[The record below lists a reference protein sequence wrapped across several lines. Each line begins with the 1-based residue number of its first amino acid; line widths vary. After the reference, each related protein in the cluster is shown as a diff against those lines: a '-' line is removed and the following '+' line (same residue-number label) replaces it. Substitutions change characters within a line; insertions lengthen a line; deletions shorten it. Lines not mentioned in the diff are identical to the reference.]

1 MRESSDQIAK
11 LLRALSQNDDLIS
24 EAFDAS
30 VELGDRCR
38 NGRIDTLSNLK
49 ALKPQDEGVYRLNP
63 RLRDFIADYLVSYR
77 AYQTLTRLTGGI
89 RQARSVWR
97 EIRVRHENGD
107 ASDRESLIA
116 QLVDTVIDISYSIE
130 RNLSLL
136 HALISTQYGDVSN
149 FQAKLRQNKFYV
161 NEVSES
167 LNEMEQVSSLF
178 GEIDSQALNIG
189 MLDVRSIVRKRLI
202 SRILT
207 WTLQIKDVQAA
218 INRSLFR
225 ARMQSER
232 VRKLGRVAHYLRQN
246 KTASGFEVS
255 SDAAPPDIFVAEP
268 IPLMHNLD
276 VRTCSDRDRAV
287 LMDALRRLPPRAVPI
302 PVQEPE
308 PALGIIDEDD
318 TAPPDF
324 LEPHDA
330 MLGNLIAALHQS
342 SQSISL
348 RDWKERYADG
358 LDLWDEDWLL
368 YASIQLESEGVHLT
382 FVNALPT
389 DHLYANQ
396 VSTDILA
403 HGFL

>member
-1 MRESSDQIAK
+1 MRESSDQIGK

-24 EAFDAS
+24 EAFDTS
-30 VELGDRCR
+30 VELGDRAR
-38 NGRIDTLSNLK
+38 NARIDTLSNLK

-77 AYQTLTRLTGGI
+77 AYQTLTRLSGGI
-89 RQARSVWR
+89 QQARSVWR
-97 EIRVRHENGD
+97 EIRVRYDNGD
-107 ASDRESLIA
+107 ASDRESLVA

-167 LNEMEQVSSLF
+167 LNEMEQVSTLF
-178 GEIDSQALNIG
+178 GEVESQALNIG
-189 MLDVRSIVRKRLI
+189 MLDVRSIVRKRLT

-225 ARMQSER
+225 AKLQSER
-232 VRKLGRVAHYLRQN
+232 VRKLSRVAHYLRQN

-255 SDAAPPDIFVAEP
+255 SDSAPAEIFVAEP
-268 IPLMHNLD
+268 IPLAHNLD
-276 VRTCSDRDRAV
+276 VRTCSDRDRAA
-287 LMDALRRLPPRAVPI
+287 LMDALRRLPPRAVPV
-302 PVQEPE
+302 PVQEAE
-308 PALGIIDEDD
+308 PALAIIDEEEVAALD
-318 TAPPDF
+318 P

-330 MLGNLIAALHQS
+330 MVSELITALHQS

-348 RDWKERYADG
+348 RDWKERHADG
-358 LDLWDEDWLL
+358 MDLRDEDWLL

-382 FVNALPT
+382 FVNALPA
-389 DHLYANQ
+389 DQLYANQ
-396 VSTDILA
+396 VSSDILA

>member
-30 VELGDRCR
+30 VELGDRSR

-89 RQARSVWR
+89 RQARSFWR

-189 MLDVRSIVRKRLI
+189 MLDVRSIVRRRLT
-202 SRILT
+202 SRILA

-255 SDAAPPDIFVAEP
+255 SDAAPTDIFVAQP
-268 IPLMHNLD
+268 IPLVHNLD
-276 VRTCSDRDRAV
+276 VRTCGDRDRAA
-287 LMDALRRLPPRAVPI
+287 LMDALRRLPARAVPI

-308 PALGIIDEDD
+308 PALGIIDEDG

-358 LDLWDEDWLL
+358 MELWDEDWLL

-382 FVNALPT
+382 FVNPLPA
-389 DHLYANQ
+389 DQLYANQ
-396 VSTDILA
+396 VSIDILA